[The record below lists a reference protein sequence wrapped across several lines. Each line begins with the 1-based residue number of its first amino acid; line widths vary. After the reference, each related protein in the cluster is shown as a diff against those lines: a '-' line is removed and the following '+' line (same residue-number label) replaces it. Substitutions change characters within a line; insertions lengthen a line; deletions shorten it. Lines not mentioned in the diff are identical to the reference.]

1 MKRYSIIENKEFKF
15 REIKRKD
22 YNLIKKWYK
31 NSNETV
37 SLSNNSTNRISAKK
51 WYKNYKNECESLIYI
66 IEEKNTY
73 CMPIGTVVLRMIDD
87 DNIEFGG
94 YIIGEKDAKNKGY
107 GIKVM
112 KLVQIIIFNKLG
124 CRYSYLTVDCSNRP
138 AVETYVKC
146 GYKINSFIEKNDQ
159 DMYIM
164 RAVNRESAS

>member
-1 MKRYSIIENKEFKF
+1 
-15 REIKRKD
+15 
-22 YNLIKKWYK
+22 
-31 NSNETV
+31 
-37 SLSNNSTNRISAKK
+37 
-51 WYKNYKNECESLIYI
+51 
-66 IEEKNTY
+66 
-73 CMPIGTVVLRMIDD
+73 MPIGTVVLRMIDD